1 MKTHEDLHDGHV
13 QKKHFRNQELLK
25 PNLHRN
31 YNYSLRL
38 RIIWAL
44 PKQRVSCFGGG
55 GANQNMVSFGCPCH
69 IMWAWHALSPLDFR
83 WGLESTLHL
92 HQSQP
97 PAFKPKQNDIV
108 PSWKQQA
115 ICDFIAICWFYH
127 KTAWFCTFFP
137 QDFRICFCLKKTAPL
152 HPMFVPVKIS
162 PDWIHPI
169 CISASGFD
177 VLELKRSTPSFSKP
191 VKHMENRLMDAF
203 EGVPA
208 CLSLG

>member
-55 GANQNMVSFGCPCH
+55 GANQNMVPFGCPCH

-97 PAFKPKQNDIV
+97 PALKPKQNDIV

-127 KTAWFCTFFP
+127 KTAWFFSHFIH
-137 QDFRICFCLKKTAPL
+137 RIF
-152 HPMFVPVKIS
+152 
-162 PDWIHPI
+162 
-169 CISASGFD
+169 AS
-177 VLELKRSTPSFSKP
+177 VS
-191 VKHMENRLMDAF
+191 V
-203 EGVPA
+203 
-208 CLSLG
+208 